1 MTEQPDLGDQRLLI
15 GREPC
20 CHGGVLTD
28 EPIKIGEAHTAA
40 GVGED
45 IYCCRQ
51 HLPLYGADAMTP
63 MSRTKFCVSCD
74 RPIEGAAIKVA
85 GESHL
90 GASSGARG
98 DDYRHVKGDPACR
111 PRGR

>member
-1 MTEQPDLGDQRLLI
+1 
-15 GREPC
+15 
-20 CHGGVLTD
+20 
-28 EPIKIGEAHTAA
+28 
-40 GVGED
+40 
-45 IYCCRQ
+45 
-51 HLPLYGADAMTP
+51 MTP

-98 DDYRHVKGDPACR
+98 DDYRHVKGDTACR